1 MSIPKSNG
9 EDKKRPI
16 LANDPTLRSIENQ
29 LKSIV
34 RRNFSGLRLNEIGIE
49 IDRNGKMKIDADKLE
64 KAQLNK
70 SSELENLFNGDDQ
83 LLDSIDKVI
92 GPYLQFSSGL
102 FKSRKDSLQE
112 SISRVGDKQVALDRK
127 YKMSYD
133 RYIKQFT
140 QMNTLMRQNESN
152 HVVVWLI
159 NVRRPCMLM
168 DSGYQSYQQVDLD
181 AQAASA
187 SPHQLVI
194 MLIDGL
200 LDELER
206 VRGHVAE
213 KRLAEKGA
221 GINRCM
227 NILVG
232 LDSALDIE
240 SGSEIAENLH
250 QLYDFC
256 QVELYRA
263 SISNDLAK
271 LANVEQVMHNI
282 REGWVNFGQH
292 V

>member
-1 MSIPKSNG
+1 
-9 EDKKRPI
+9 
-16 LANDPTLRSIENQ
+16 
-29 LKSIV
+29 
-34 RRNFSGLRLNEIGIE
+34 
-49 IDRNGKMKIDADKLE
+49 
-64 KAQLNK
+64 
-70 SSELENLFNGDDQ
+70 
-83 LLDSIDKVI
+83 
-92 GPYLQFSSGL
+92 
-102 FKSRKDSLQE
+102 
-112 SISRVGDKQVALDRK
+112 
-127 YKMSYD
+127 
-133 RYIKQFT
+133 
-140 QMNTLMRQNESN
+140 
-152 HVVVWLI
+152 
-159 NVRRPCMLM
+159 MLM

-263 SISNDLAK
+263 SISNDQAK